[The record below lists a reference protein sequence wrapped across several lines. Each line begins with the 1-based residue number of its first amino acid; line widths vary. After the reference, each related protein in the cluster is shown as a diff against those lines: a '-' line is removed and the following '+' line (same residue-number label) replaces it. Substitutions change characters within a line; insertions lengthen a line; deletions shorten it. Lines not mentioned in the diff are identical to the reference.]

1 MYYVGTIDR
10 LLGETVRYGIV
21 YQTLTSAKKA
31 LSSAVAR
38 SRKEASKRGYGRV
51 HSQWSK
57 DRQLCELTF
66 GKDPRSARW
75 DLLAIKECEPGIWYD
90 EVIK

>member
-10 LLGETVRYGIV
+10 LLGETVRYGTV

-31 LSSAVAR
+31 LSSCVR
-38 SRKEASKRGYGRV
+38 ESRKEASKHGYGRV
-51 HSQWSK
+51 YSHWSK
-57 DRQLCELTF
+57 DRQYCELTF
-66 GKDPRSARW
+66 GKDPCSTRW

>member
-10 LLGETVRYGIV
+10 LLGETVRYGTV
-21 YQTLTSAKKA
+21 YKTMKSAKKA
-31 LSSAVAR
+31 LSAAVAH

-51 HSQWSK
+51 YSQWSK
-57 DRQLCELTF
+57 DRRLCELTF
-66 GKDPRSARW
+66 GKDPRSTRW
-75 DLLAIKECEPGIWYD
+75 DLLAIGECCPGIGYD

>member
-10 LLGETVRYGIV
+10 LLGETVQYGAV
-21 YQTLTSAKKA
+21 YSTLTSAKKA
-31 LSSAVAR
+31 LSSSVAH

-51 HSQWSK
+51 YSHWSK
-57 DRQLCELTF
+57 DRQYCELTF

-75 DLLAIKECEPGIWYD
+75 DLLAIEKCRPGILYG

>member
-1 MYYVGTIDR
+1 MYHVGTIDR
-10 LLGETVRYGIV
+10 LLGETVQYGTV
-21 YQTLTSAKKA
+21 YSTMKSAKKA
-31 LSSAVAR
+31 LSAAVAH

-51 HSQWSK
+51 YSQWSK

-66 GKDPRSARW
+66 GKDPRSTRW
-75 DLLAIKECEPGIWYD
+75 DLLAIEECRPGILYG